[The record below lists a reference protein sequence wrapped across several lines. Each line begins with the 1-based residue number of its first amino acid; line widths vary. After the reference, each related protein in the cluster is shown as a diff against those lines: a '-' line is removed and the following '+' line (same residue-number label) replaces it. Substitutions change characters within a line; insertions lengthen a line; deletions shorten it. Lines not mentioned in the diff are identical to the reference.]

1 MMQVRGVA
9 RDGTSEVAT
18 SGLLKL
24 ETTSLRHQAAIAI
37 RAAVITGEIEAGQIY
52 SVPSLAAQLGVSATP
67 VREAML
73 DLVSEG
79 LVEPVR
85 NRGFRIIE
93 ATATDLDE
101 IFELRLLLEVPT
113 LGRLAGSISREDAD
127 RYASLATDI
136 VSAAEQGDLPR
147 FLDSDRRFHLGL
159 LGLLGNQRL
168 VDFVD
173 RLRLQSR
180 LPGLDVLAESGALV
194 VTANEHVEIVDALIE
209 GSSKKVERLMTR
221 HIRHTR
227 GVWAGVQE

>member
-1 MMQVRGVA
+1 VA
-9 RDGTSEVAT
+9 AADGGLQT

-37 RAAVITGEIEAGQIY
+37 RAAVITGEIEAGSLY
-52 SVPSLAAQLGVSATP
+52 SARALAARFGVSATP

-79 LVEPVR
+79 LAEPVR

-93 ATATDLDE
+93 ATAADLDE

-113 LGRLAGSISREDAD
+113 IGRLAGSISRGDA
-127 RYASLATDI
+127 RCYAALAGEI
-136 VSAAEQGDLPR
+136 VAAAEHGDLPR
-147 FLDSDRRFHLGL
+147 YLDCDRRFHLGL

-180 LPGLDVLAESGALV
+180 LPGLEVLATSGVLA
-194 VTANEHVEIVDALIE
+194 VTAREHVEIVDALVE
-209 GSSKKVERLMTR
+209 GTAKKVERLMTR
-221 HIRHTR
+221 HLRHTR

>member
-1 MMQVRGVA
+1 MTRAGGLPAAGGEALQM
-9 RDGTSEVAT
+9 

-24 ETTSLRHQAAIAI
+24 EARSLRHQATIAI
-37 RAAVITGEIEAGQIY
+37 RAAVITGEIEAGHIY
-52 SVPSLAAQLGVSATP
+52 SAPSLAARFGVSATP

-79 LVEPVR
+79 LAEPVR

-93 ATATDLDE
+93 ATAADLDE

-113 LGRLAGSISREDAD
+113 VGRLAGSLSREDAE
-127 RYASLATDI
+127 RYASLATNI

-221 HIRHTR
+221 HLRHTR

>member
-1 MMQVRGVA
+1 
-9 RDGTSEVAT
+9 
-18 SGLLKL
+18 
-24 ETTSLRHQAAIAI
+24 
-37 RAAVITGEIEAGQIY
+37 
-52 SVPSLAAQLGVSATP
+52 
-67 VREAML
+67 ML

-79 LVEPVR
+79 LAEPVR

-93 ATATDLDE
+93 ATAADLDE

-113 LGRLAGSISREDAD
+113 IGRLAGSITPDDGA
-127 RYASLATDI
+127 RYASLAAEI
-136 VSAAEQGDLPR
+136 VAAAEQRDLPR

-180 LPGLDVLAESGALV
+180 LPGLDVLAGSGALV
-194 VTANEHVEIVDALIE
+194 ETAHEHVEIVDALVE
-209 GSSKKVERLMTR
+209 GEARKVERLMTR
-221 HIRHTR
+221 HLRHTR

>member
-1 MMQVRGVA
+1 MTPAPGLASDRETAA
-9 RDGTSEVAT
+9 RT

-24 ETTSLRHQAAIAI
+24 EATSLRHQVAIAI
-37 RAAVITGEIEAGQIY
+37 RAAVITGEIEAGHIY
-52 SVPSLAAQLGVSATP
+52 SAPSLAARFGVSATP

-79 LVEPVR
+79 LAEPVR

-93 ATATDLDE
+93 ATAADLDE

-113 LGRLAGSISREDAD
+113 LGRLAGSIRRQDAE
-127 RYASLATDI
+127 RYAVLAADI
-136 VSAAEQGDLPR
+136 VSAAEDGDLPR

-180 LPGLDVLAESGALV
+180 LPGLDLLAASGALV
-194 VTANEHVEIVDALIE
+194 VTAHEHVEIVDALVD
-209 GSSKKVERLMTR
+209 GTSKKVERLMTR
-221 HIRHTR
+221 HLRHTR

>member
-1 MMQVRGVA
+1 MTPLPWVASRGDAVG
-9 RDGTSEVAT
+9 RT

-24 ETTSLRHQAAIAI
+24 EATSLRHQAAIAI
-37 RAAVITGEIEAGQIY
+37 RAAVITGEIEAGHIY
-52 SVPSLAAQLGVSATP
+52 SAPSLAARFGVSATP

-79 LVEPVR
+79 LAEPVR

-93 ATATDLDE
+93 ATAADLDE

-113 LGRLAGSISREDAD
+113 LGRLAGSITRKDAE
-127 RYASLATDI
+127 RYAALAADI
-136 VSAAEQGDLPR
+136 VSAAEHGDLPR

-180 LPGLDVLAESGALV
+180 LPGLDLLAESGALV
-194 VTANEHVEIVDALIE
+194 VTANEHVEIVDALVD
-209 GSSKKVERLMTR
+209 GSPKKVERLMTR
-221 HIRHTR
+221 HLRHTR

>member
-1 MMQVRGVA
+1 MSSLDADAVGARPSHIVTISAGSLRDQVRRSLEAAMVA
-9 RDGTSEVAT
+9 GE
-18 SGLLKL
+18 LKP
-24 ETTSLRHQAAIAI
+24 
-37 RAAVITGEIEAGQIY
+37 GELY
-52 SVPSLAAQLGVSATP
+52 SAPALGERFGVSATP

-79 LVEPVR
+79 LAEPVR

-93 ATATDLDE
+93 ATAADLDE

-113 LGRLAGSISREDAD
+113 LGRLAGAITGADAE
-127 RYASLATDI
+127 RYAALAADI
-136 VSAAEQGDLPR
+136 VSAAEHGDLPR

-180 LPGLDVLAESGALV
+180 LPGLDVLAASGALV
-194 VTANEHVEIVDALIE
+194 VTAQEHVEIVDALVE
-209 GSSKKVERLMTR
+209 GVSKKVERLMTR
-221 HIRHTR
+221 HLRHTR